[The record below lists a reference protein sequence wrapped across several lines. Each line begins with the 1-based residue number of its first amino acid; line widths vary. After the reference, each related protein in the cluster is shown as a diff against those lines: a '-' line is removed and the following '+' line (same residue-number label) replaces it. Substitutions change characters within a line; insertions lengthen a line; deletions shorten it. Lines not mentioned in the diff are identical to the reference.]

1 MKRAGQPNHNQEMW
15 VPLVEKA
22 YAKLH
27 PSQQRCQITT
37 TTLWVPLVEEA
48 YKQRCQITTTT
59 LWVPVVQEAL
69 RQTTWL
75 VRGNRLFWVLA
86 GLAKKRRCFYNHS
99 WRARRQRVCRDTS

>member
-48 YKQRCQITTTT
+48 YKQRCQMRQCLSTYDSMVPLRHWSPRTTP
-59 LWVPVVQEAL
+59 W
-69 RQTTWL
+69 
-75 VRGNRLFWVLA
+75 
-86 GLAKKRRCFYNHS
+86 
-99 WRARRQRVCRDTS
+99 